1 MGKEIRLSKVSKKYG
16 ENSIL
21 EQIDLDI
28 LAGERIVLL
37 GPSGSGKS
45 TLLRMI
51 AGLEKITEGNLYLGE
66 QLANTLDCGER
77 DIAMVFQNYALYP
90 HMTVKDNITFSLK
103 ANKIPKDEID
113 QRLYESLEMLDL
125 LPYKDRLPKDLS
137 GGQRQRTA
145 LARAVVKRSDYFLL
159 DEPLSNLDVRLRLD
173 ARMELVKIHD
183 KYQQTFVYVTHDQ
196 IEAMT
201 LAHRI
206 VLLNEGKVQMID
218 TPRNVYLRPANIFS
232 ATFIGSPGM
241 NIFDCSL
248 TDKGITLGDQ
258 QISLTPEWKE
268 YLQKQEQQDLLT
280 GIRPEHFIP
289 SKTEGEIK
297 GQVVYRELLGQNY
310 ALTIE
315 MGEKTFI
322 VLSEEGNWKMGETIY
337 LSVPSKRLHFFS
349 KGSQNTLGYPFELP
363 KGEDIHEI
371 FTSI

>member
-1 MGKEIRLSKVSKKYG
+1 MGKEIRLAQISKKYG
-16 ENSIL
+16 ENVIL
-21 EQIDLDI
+21 EKIDLEI
-28 LAGERIVLL
+28 AAGERIVLL

-51 AGLEKITEGNLYLGE
+51 AGLEEIAGGELYLGD
-66 QLANTLDCGER
+66 QLANDLECGDR

-90 HMTVKDNITFSLK
+90 HMTVTDNIVFSLK
-103 ANKIPKDEID
+103 ANKVPKAEVE
-113 QRLYESLEMLDL
+113 QRLHESLEMLDL

-206 VLLNEGKVQMID
+206 VLLNEGKIQMVD
-218 TPRNVYLRPANIFS
+218 TPRNVYLRPTNVFT

-241 NIFDCSL
+241 NIFDGKFQGTSVTIEGQSIAL
-248 TDKGITLGDQ
+248 SEDWQNLLAKQGQ
-258 QISLTPEWKE
+258 QE
-268 YLQKQEQQDLLT
+268 LLV
-280 GIRPEHFIP
+280 GIRPEHFIL
-289 SKTEGEIK
+289 SKTSGELKAQI
-297 GQVVYRELLGQNY
+297 VYRELLGQSY
-310 ALTIE
+310 ALTVK

-322 VLSEEGNWKMGETIY
+322 VLSEEDHWQVGDTVCLQI
-337 LSVPSKRLHFFS
+337 PAKRLHFFS
-349 KGSQNTLGYPFELP
+349 KETQTNLGYPFDLE
-363 KGEDIHEI
+363 KGDNIHEVL
-371 FTSI
+371 TSV